1 LDRIHAPVAIGF
13 GPVDAG
19 MRGVVFERVAGA
31 LGHGGAVAEQPQR
44 CGLGR
49 AGAQAPA
56 HAACFAAASEAH
68 FARSFKR
75 AFGETPHR
83 YLTRRRIERAQELL
97 RGTGRPRTDVALDVG
112 FDTPSSFS
120 RVFRQITGEPP
131 SAYAKRWR
139 AAGAPPVPACFA
151 LMYTRPLGLSSSGQ
165 ADRPEPG

>member
-1 LDRIHAPVAIGF
+1 MPDPIPAFIHLLRAKDVIDRRYAEALDVPTLAR
-13 GPVDAG
+13 
-19 MRGVVFERVAGA
+19 
-31 LGHGGAVAEQPQR
+31 
-44 CGLGR
+44 
-49 AGAQAPA
+49 QAY
-56 HAACFAAASEAH
+56 ASEAH

-97 RGTGRPRTDVALDVG
+97 RGTDRALTDVALAVG

-120 RVFRQITGEPP
+120 RAFRQITGEPP

-151 LMYTRPLGLSSSGQ
+151 LMYTRPLGASSSGQ
-165 ADRPEPG
+165 ADRPQPE

>member
-1 LDRIHAPVAIGF
+1 MNDPIPAFIHLLRAKNLIDRRFAEPLDVARL
-13 GPVDAG
+13 A
-19 MRGVVFERVAGA
+19 REAY
-31 LGHGGAVAEQPQR
+31 
-44 CGLGR
+44 
-49 AGAQAPA
+49 
-56 HAACFAAASEAH
+56 ASDAH

-75 AFGETPHR
+75 AFGEAPHR

-97 RGTGRPRTDVALDVG
+97 RGTDRSLTTVALDVG

-120 RVFRQITGEPP
+120 RAFRQITGEPP

-165 ADRPEPG
+165 AERREHG